1 MATTLQPKMIRKSLS
16 LLFVGIGAFILF
28 VNLVLV
34 GGKKSEMAPIVAGI
48 SLVAIGGA
56 LYLGRVQE
64 EKRLNAPH
72 KS

>member
-1 MATTLQPKMIRKSLS
+1 MATTPHPKTVRKSLS
-16 LLFVGIGAFILF
+16 LLFVGIGAFMLF

-34 GGKKSEMAPIVAGI
+34 GAKKSDVAPIVAGI

-64 EKRLNAPH
+64 EKRLNAVH